1 MLHRSRARTS
11 GPSRGYLPP
20 LVIRVFGAHCPVL
33 ARKRSS
39 GHAAAAGIDVYM
51 EEPLPP
57 GHPLTELDNV
67 VLTPHSAYNT
77 PEAGAA
83 ILDMAIADLE
93 AFYAGTPTN
102 LVTP

>member
-1 MLHRSRARTS
+1 M
-11 GPSRGYLPP
+11 
-20 LVIRVFGAHCPVL
+20 IRVFGAHCPVL

-83 ILDMAIADLE
+83 ILDMAIANLE

>member
-1 MLHRSRARTS
+1 
-11 GPSRGYLPP
+11 
-20 LVIRVFGAHCPVL
+20 
-33 ARKRSS
+33 
-39 GHAAAAGIDVYM
+39 M